1 MKPKVPKTPKPK
13 ALLNRA
19 ETIGLAKRFVK
30 IDQYDGARDMMV
42 LYRLYKQFP
51 NRDFW
56 LNYTLGFQLN
66 SLLWFL
72 GKDGQERLNK
82 DWSIFHLDLKPQE
95 EYKLEDTKVG
105 EDLTLE
111 RKPRTMAEFL
121 G

>member
-1 MKPKVPKTPKPK
+1 MAAAKAPKPK
-13 ALLNRA
+13 ALLNRN

-30 IDQYDGARDMMV
+30 LDKYDGLRDMMV

-56 LNYTLGFQLN
+56 LNYELGFQLN
-66 SLLWFL
+66 AMFWFL
-72 GKDGQERLNK
+72 GKDGQDRLK
-82 DWSIFHLDLKPQE
+82 RDWSVFHLDLKPQE

-105 EDLTLE
+105 EDLKIE
-111 RKPRTMAEFL
+111 SKPKTMAEFL